1 MSRPTSGASPTG
13 FLRSMRGHDRAKGG
27 LCNGWRRFR
36 RARHR
41 CGAAAERGRGGD
53 RAAGVATLRGV
64 LAAPK
69 TALHPPD
76 GRTVMSMI
84 AVADDPPVVAVK
96 ALVLS
101 AANAERALP
110 EINATVLLLD
120 AATGCAL
127 ATLDG
132 NWITATRTA
141 ALAMVAGR
149 WLARPDASRA
159 AFVGAG
165 VQARANLRAMAELFP
180 LTGVSVFGRGAV
192 NLRLFQDLAERLG
205 LEVTVVSDAASAVAG
220 ADLVV
225 TSVSQSGAFAPALD
239 PRGLEPGVFVAMVDL
254 GRSWD
259 RAGLAAFDR
268 LVVDDLA
275 QERAMADPLVPLECS
290 AGDLCGLVTGAFPG
304 RQEPSE
310 RRQRS
315 FRVAARAGDL
325 ALAAPPGLHCGQP
338 AGATPHNSDPG
349 PLTPA
354 P

>member
-1 MSRPTSGASPTG
+1 MG
-13 FLRSMRGHDRAKGG
+13 GHDRAKGAPLHLDAEALDALG
-27 LCNGWRRFR
+27 IG
-36 RARHR
+36 A
-41 CGAAAERGRGGD
+41 GAAADAIEAVIAAAVAGR
-53 RAAGVATLRGV
+53 AW
-64 LAAPK
+64 AAPK

-310 RRQRS
+310 R
-315 FRVAARAGDL
+315 AAFVSRGHALGDL
-325 ALAAPPGLHCGQP
+325 ALAALAWRLHCGQP
-338 AGATPHNSDPG
+338 AQRDP
-349 PLTPA
+349 A
-354 P
+354 F